1 MLILLGISPMVST
14 LRQKDLQKIF
24 LNIRTVPY
32 LLLPFPVAGT
42 PFYHIGAPYL
52 THEASL
58 RHKMVVGLA

>member
-14 LRQKDLQKIF
+14 LRQKDFQKIF
-24 LNIRTVPY
+24 LNIPTVPY

-42 PFYHIGAPYL
+42 PFYIAAPYL

>member
-42 PFYHIGAPYL
+42 PFYHIGATKSMNYNNDQRARYA
-52 THEASL
+52 HA
-58 RHKMVVGLA
+58 